1 MRTIAAF
8 KGEFR
13 WLSNF
18 WPVTI
23 TCEDGITY
31 PSSEHAYMASK
42 TLDMATRREVSMLK
56 TAGDA
61 KRFGREI
68 KLRPDWEEV
77 KKNEMLTVL
86 RLKFQD
92 PLLKIKL
99 INTGDAILIE
109 GNTWGDTYWGVCNGQ
124 GMNVLGELLMQIRE
138 ELKATSNSN

>member
-8 KGEFR
+8 NGEFR

-18 WPVTI
+18 WPVSI
-23 TCEDGITY
+23 TRADGITY

-42 TLDMATRREVSMLK
+42 TLDMSIRREVATLK

-61 KRFGREI
+61 KRFGRKI
-68 KLRPDWEEV
+68 KLRADWEDV
-77 KKNEMLTVL
+77 KRNEMLSVL

-92 PLLKIKL
+92 PLLRIKL
-99 INTGDAILIE
+99 INTGDARLIE

-124 GMNVLGELLMQIRE
+124 GQNVLGQLLMLVRDEIRTE
-138 ELKATSNSN
+138 DLV

>member
-8 KGEFR
+8 NGEFR

-18 WPVTI
+18 WPVSI
-23 TCEDGITY
+23 TCADGITY

-42 TLDMATRREVSMLK
+42 TLDMNIRREVATLK

-61 KRFGREI
+61 KRFGRKI
-68 KLRPDWEEV
+68 KLRADWEEV
-77 KKNEMLTVL
+77 KRNEMLLVL

-92 PLLKIKL
+92 PLLRIKL
-99 INTGDAILIE
+99 INTGDARLIE

-124 GMNVLGELLMQIRE
+124 GQNVLGQLLMLVRS
-138 ELKATSNSN
+138 ELKP

>member
-8 KGEFR
+8 NGEFR

-18 WPVTI
+18 WPVSL
-23 TCEDGITY
+23 TCADGITY

-42 TLDMATRREVSMLK
+42 TLDTDIRRQVAALK

-61 KRFGREI
+61 KRFGRKI

-77 KKNEMLTVL
+77 KRNEMLSVL
-86 RLKFQD
+86 RLKFKD
-92 PLLKIKL
+92 PLLRIKL
-99 INTGDAILIE
+99 INTGDARLIE

-124 GMNVLGELLMQIRE
+124 GQNVLGQLLMLVRDEIRTE
-138 ELKATSNSN
+138 DLA